1 MGGPYIRCFPVVEG
15 VCVHDV
21 AINAVRPFKGTEV
34 TVVFVAVDGAPT
46 VEALLSAYADQT
58 AHATALFAFAHP
70 FGEQALEI
78 IIPQSVVEKIEIVG
92 RITAV
97 GHFSYPYIFF

>member
-46 VEALLSAYADQT
+46 VEALLRTYAHKT
-58 AHATALFAFAHP
+58 TYATAVFSP
-70 FGEQALEI
+70 FQPRSKQQLKI
-78 IIPQSVVEKIEIVG
+78 IVPKLIIEKIKIL
-92 RITAV
+92 
-97 GHFSYPYIFF
+97 